1 MSHEFKVIALE
12 KHHVKR
18 KSMATFEFNNEVTTP
33 EGIVMVEIVGVK
45 LGSTSVESPVPD
57 RIV

>member
-1 MSHEFKVIALE
+1 MHGFKAIALE
-12 KHHVKR
+12 KYHAKR

-33 EGIVMVEIVGVK
+33 EGIVMIEIVGAK
-45 LGSTSVESPVPD
+45 LESPTVESPIPD